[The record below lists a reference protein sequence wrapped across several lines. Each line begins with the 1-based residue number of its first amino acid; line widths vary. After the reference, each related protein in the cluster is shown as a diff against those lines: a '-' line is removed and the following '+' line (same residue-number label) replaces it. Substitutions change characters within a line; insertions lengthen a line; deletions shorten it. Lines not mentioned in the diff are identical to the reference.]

1 MKSKLEIEC
10 ALAEEMQHLDDP
22 NHPMDEMQ
30 WANNQG
36 WIEALE
42 FVLDED
48 KEIREQKAEQ
58 ERLNKIMLT
67 DKKRSNIIG
76 QAIQKLQNENQS
88 LVDDEDCE
96 PCSVCTCGFPG
107 A

>member
-10 ALAEEMQHLDDP
+10 ALAEEMQHFDNP

-42 FVLDED
+42 FVLDID
-48 KEIREQKAEQ
+48 KEIREQAAVK

-67 DKKRSNIIG
+67 DKERNNIIG
-76 QAIQKLQNENQS
+76 RAIQKSQRENQS
-88 LVDDEDCE
+88 LIDDEDSE
-96 PCSVCTCGFPG
+96 PCVVCTCGVNS

>member
-1 MKSKLEIEC
+1 MKNKETIEA
-10 ALAEEMQHLDDP
+10 ALAKEYHDRDSP
-22 NHPMDEMQ
+22 KPMDEMD
-30 WANNQG
+30 WAHNQG

-48 KEIREQKAEQ
+48 KEIREQTAKQ

-76 QAIQKLQNENQS
+76 KAIQRLQSENQS
-88 LVDDEDCE
+88 FVDDEDSE
-96 PCSVCTCGFPG
+96 PCSVCTCGIHS

>member
-1 MKSKLEIEC
+1 MKNKESIKAILE
-10 ALAEEMQHLDDP
+10 EEKGYRDDP
-22 NHPMDEMQ
+22 NCPMDEMH

-48 KEIREQKAEQ
+48 KEIREQMAAK
-58 ERLNKIMLT
+58 ERLNEIMLT

-76 QAIQKLQNENQS
+76 RTIQRLQSENQS
-88 LVDDEDCE
+88 LVDNEDSE
-96 PCSVCTCGFPG
+96 PCSVCTCGINS

>member
-10 ALAEEMQHLDDP
+10 ALAAEMQHLDDP

-42 FVLDED
+42 FVLDNNE
-48 KEIREQKAEQ
+48 EIQEQKAKQ
-58 ERLNKIMLT
+58 ERLNKIILT

-76 QAIQKLQNENQS
+76 RAIQKLQSEHQS
-88 LVDDEDCE
+88 FIDDEDSE
-96 PCSVCTCGFPG
+96 PCGVCTCGINC

>member
-1 MKSKLEIEC
+1 MKNKESIEVVLEKEKGYR
-10 ALAEEMQHLDDP
+10 DDP
-22 NHPMDEMQ
+22 DCPMDEMH

-48 KEIREQKAEQ
+48 KEIREQKAKQ

-76 QAIQKLQNENQS
+76 KAIQRLQSEHQS
-88 LVDDEDCE
+88 LIDDEDSE
-96 PCSVCTCGFPG
+96 PCCVCTCGINC